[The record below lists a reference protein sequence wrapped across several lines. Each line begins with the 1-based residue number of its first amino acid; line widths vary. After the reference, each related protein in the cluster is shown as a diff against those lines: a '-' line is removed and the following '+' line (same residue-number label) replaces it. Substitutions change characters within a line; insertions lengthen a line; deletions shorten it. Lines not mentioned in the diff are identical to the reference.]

1 MYRCY
6 FISCVITVIIV
17 LGSCSKGTVD
27 EIQIINID
35 MNSTVVL
42 DNNKLIS
49 KIELIP
55 LQTIDSSLLDN
66 IRQMIFT
73 DRYII
78 VSDNKSIVSVFD
90 AKGKFISNSK
100 KRYGLGPEEY
110 SILMGFTFNKHNNN
124 IEILTPN
131 FLLSYDVKFNYI
143 GRTELPIEEKVS
155 DRKRG
160 LRYESIFALNNKK
173 YILLPTTVSSD
184 PHSIIFFDANTNEVF
199 KNMSYSDQVIAGLTQ
214 QVQNVNYYMDSVLSF
229 SPNAFS
235 YYYYTIDLKSH
246 RLIKE
251 FKLDFGNQSV
261 TPEDLLSY
269 KSERE
274 KCDYLAFNSKYPLPL
289 RTFFN
294 STKIV
299 SIIRKD
305 NDYYTFIKSATAPT
319 EVLIKNKLNKGENQ
333 LPFFEALIENVLYAK
348 ISPNELEQ
356 YNLSEFLDEQG
367 RLLLKSVKPDDNPLI
382 VKYYLK

>member
-6 FISCVITVIIV
+6 FISCVITFIIV
-17 LGSCSKGTVD
+17 LGSCSKRKVD

-35 MNSTVVL
+35 MNSTVML
-42 DNNKLIS
+42 ENNKSIS

-55 LQTIDSSLLDN
+55 LQTIDSSLLGN

-73 DRYII
+73 DTYII
-78 VSDNKSIVSVFD
+78 VSDNRSVVSVFD

-100 KRYGLGPEEY
+100 KRYGHSPEEY
-110 SILMGFTFNKHNNN
+110 SILMGFTFNKYNNN

-131 FLLSYDVKFNYI
+131 YLLSYDVKFNYQ
-143 GRTELPIEEKVS
+143 GRTVLPVEKKVS
-155 DRKRG
+155 DQKRG
-160 LRYESIFALNNKK
+160 LLFEGIFAIDNKK

-199 KNMSYSDQVIAGLTQ
+199 KKSSYSDQVIAGLTQ
-214 QVQNVNYYMDSVLSF
+214 QVQNIDYYKDSVLSF

-235 YYYYTIDLKSH
+235 YYYYTIDLKTL
-246 RLIKE
+246 RLKKE
-251 FKLDFGNQSV
+251 FKLDFGKQSV
-261 TPEDLLSY
+261 EPEDLVSY

-299 SIIRKD
+299 SIIRKE
-305 NDYYTFIKSATAPT
+305 NDYFTFIKSATAST
-319 EVLIKNKLNKGENQ
+319 EVLIKNKLNEGENQ
-333 LPFFEALIENVLYAK
+333 LPIFEALIENVLYAK

-356 YNLSEFLDEQG
+356 YNLSKFLDEQG
-367 RLLLKSVKPDDNPLI
+367 RLLLKSVKPEDNPLI
-382 VKYYLK
+382 IKYYLK